1 MDFIS
6 DFRKAKK
13 AATATS
19 NSKSES
25 TSAAQERLPSVETKG
40 IDSLFAR
47 PRPSSGDAQRTVE
60 LRSPSPGR
68 SRSSSSSSSI
78 SSDMLDD
85 DEEPPV
91 VQTATAAVATASG
104 VSKADLRHELTTA
117 RVGLCD
123 KWIYSCMAVDGEL
136 GLLAFPLRDGGLK
149 VYTDQLNVVLPGQV
163 QPGDVH
169 DALAL
174 EGRGVVIAA
183 AANVVFV
190 WDLAHAK
197 DSSSEKADPVAIE
210 ISQTST
216 VVKLAQVGR
225 TGMCLVGTST
235 GNVKVVDA
243 SDASRPYLAPLVL
256 DAGGGGMVT
265 VLATNREGSIW
276 LIGNENCIAACEFH
290 PSAWVTV
297 WVNPENDLWMEM
309 PNGTSIDLPRAA
321 DTVFDILFRRDG
333 IIALATCLG
342 EFDFDAAT
350 GTLRSAQPVD
360 SDTNRSR
367 RPRRRGGSE
376 ESCEIVAARFDK
388 VREKLLTLTEA
399 EDGGMEVAGFGR
411 SLSLSPWM
419 PTGRNAVCE
428 LPRGGPTEK
437 LLSKLSK
444 DAAAGVRT
452 WDLGRWEGVLL
463 CGGQQGLRC
472 YIYSAWNMSVLFTS
486 TSETPVTTLCAD
498 LTVGTVFAGYSDGSV
513 LSLATKFQVYS
524 CDEAIHS
531 LQMAGNYLIVTTESG
546 RRVQVDHRLLIANS
560 APGVDA
566 ASLDVVVGQFPG
578 VTVRR
583 FGLVESARWT
593 VLACEGSDIVAAQ
606 IVDAGGDLGRCVA
619 VANEDGVAELIR
631 LQDGVLVG
639 RGLPDEDVGENLS
652 LIWVTVGGRI
662 LRFHDGM
669 SRVAVSSYAI
679 DEAADDE
686 AEVVLAQRAYLSRLD
701 VLESTLDITQRMQE
715 QIRQGAVI
723 EASQRAANRAVAT
736 ATTTFGHI
744 RDKLIGTDKQQQQQP
759 QQRRS
764 STGRG
769 SEGGGAQST
778 SAPME
783 DTKEMLDRARAQIVN
798 NQEKLADIQEK
809 SAQMSEQSEDML
821 RMARNINKKQQHK
834 KWIFF

>member
-13 AATATS
+13 AATAAS
-19 NSKSES
+19 NSKPES
-25 TSAAQERLPSVETKG
+25 TSAQQERLPSVETKG

-47 PRPSSGDAQRTVE
+47 PRPSSGVAQRTVGV
-60 LRSPSPGR
+60 RAPSPGR
-68 SRSSSSSSSI
+68 SRSSSSSSSSI
-78 SSDMLDD
+78 SSGMLDD
-85 DEEPPV
+85 DDEPPV
-91 VQTATAAVATASG
+91 VQTATAPVATASG

-117 RVGLCD
+117 RVGLSD

-163 QPGDVH
+163 PPGDVH
-169 DALAL
+169 EALAL

-183 AANVVFV
+183 AATVVFV

-197 DSSSEKADPVAIE
+197 DSSSEKADPVVIE

-243 SDASRPYLAPLVL
+243 SDANRPYLAPLVL

-265 VLATNREGSIW
+265 VLATNRDGSIW
-276 LIGNENCIAACEFH
+276 LIGNEKGWLSDQKAGINAALHGASCIAACEFQ

-333 IIALATCLG
+333 ILALATSLG

-350 GTLRSAQPVD
+350 GALRSVQPVHAD
-360 SDTNRSR
+360 YN
-367 RPRRRGGSE
+367 RPRQGSSKAFE
-376 ESCEIVAARFDK
+376 TVAGRFDK
-388 VREKLLTLTEA
+388 VREKLLTLKEA
-399 EDGGMEVAGFGR
+399 EDGGTEVAGFGR
-411 SLSLSPWM
+411 SLSLSPWL
-419 PTGRNAVCE
+419 PAAGRNAVCE

-444 DAAAGVRT
+444 NAAAGVRT

-472 YIYSAWNMSVLFTS
+472 YIYSVWNMSVLFTS
-486 TSETPVTTLCAD
+486 TSETPVTALCAD

-513 LSLATKFQVYS
+513 LSLATKFQVCS

-531 LQMAGNYLIVTTESG
+531 LQMAGNYLIVTTKSG
-546 RRVQVDHRLLIANS
+546 RRVQVDHRLLIVNS

-566 ASLDVVVGQFPG
+566 GSLDVIAGQFPG

-606 IVDAGGDLGRCVA
+606 NVDAGGDLGRCVA

-639 RGLPDEDVGENLS
+639 RGLPDEDDEKDLS
-652 LIWVTVGGRI
+652 LIWVTAGGRI
-662 LRFHDGM
+662 LRFKNGM
-669 SRVAVSSYAI
+669 SRATVSSFAI
-679 DEAADDE
+679 DEAADE

-701 VLESTLDITQRMQE
+701 VL
-715 QIRQGAVI
+715 
-723 EASQRAANRAVAT
+723 
-736 ATTTFGHI
+736 
-744 RDKLIGTDKQQQQQP
+744 
-759 QQRRS
+759 
-764 STGRG
+764 
-769 SEGGGAQST
+769 
-778 SAPME
+778 
-783 DTKEMLDRARAQIVN
+783 
-798 NQEKLADIQEK
+798 
-809 SAQMSEQSEDML
+809 
-821 RMARNINKKQQHK
+821 
-834 KWIFF
+834 